1 MNAANIVTLTSEP
14 PRPYVSSRRDP
25 GRTLF
30 LQGRVSARRIAS
42 GSSPGGLTGGVR
54 DRGMGSLN
62 ATPMSDQ
69 SLSPATKPSA
79 CLAGCRAIGS
89 REGWQERSQGRW
101 RWRIHPD
108 WLPFFEADDRP
119 NWLELTGDP
128 RARLVKANDGRE
140 VWAVQAGRDVLF
152 AKVGRPGRQWARW
165 RRLLFGSDAAR
176 ERRIAEYAADH
187 QIETVC
193 PVAVADAPIEG
204 RKPTSIFV
212 TIGLEGAEPLNER
225 WSRLDLTDPTTR
237 KIKNQIIDVA
247 ARLVAHAHQNG
258 FEHFDLHAGNVLIQP
273 HGNRYRALFVDLH
286 NVRTGR
292 CVNNAAVI
300 RNLAQFNQWFRRH
313 ALLTDRLRFLDT
325 YLHWRKV
332 LQPKSAYGRNLRCN
346 KRELL
351 DRLARA
357 ARKHANT
364 LYAKRDRRIM
374 RTGRYFAGLKLDQGW
389 WAHVFLT
396 SKHAVPGSRASQM
409 LFEPRQWKHWLRD
422 PTRWVSLADR
432 SRIIKDSQSATV
444 CRAELELPGGDTLP
458 IVVKRSLGRS
468 FFKRV
473 RNIFGTSRPQLTWRR
488 ANGLLNRQIPTARP
502 LAVVER
508 RRFGLRLD
516 SMVITEYLENAKD
529 LDTVLTVSLREL
541 SPHEQRRLKGE
552 IIESL
557 ARVLRR
563 LHERGFSH
571 RDLKAP
577 NVMVQWDPGS
587 GDAPRVLLIDL
598 DGLRATRRASF
609 KRQLR
614 AITRLNVSLDHCKR
628 VTLTDRLRFLRRYLQ
643 RAGRPD
649 PQWKPVW
656 RAIAARSESKRWVRA
671 RYQKKML
678 EKYGRC

>member
-1 MNAANIVTLTSEP
+1 
-14 PRPYVSSRRDP
+14 
-25 GRTLF
+25 
-30 LQGRVSARRIAS
+30 
-42 GSSPGGLTGGVR
+42 
-54 DRGMGSLN
+54 
-62 ATPMSDQ
+62 MSDH
-69 SLSPATKPSA
+69 SLTPAAKPSA
-79 CLAGCRAIGS
+79 CLAGRRAVGP
-89 REGWQERSQGRW
+89 REDWDKRSQGRW
-101 RWRIHPD
+101 RWQIHPD
-108 WLPFFEADDRP
+108 WIPFFEAEDCPD
-119 NWLELTGDP
+119 WLELACDP

-176 ERRIAEYAADH
+176 ERRIADYAADH
-187 QIETVC
+187 QIDTVC
-193 PVAVADAPIEG
+193 PVAVADAPIQG

-212 TIGLEGAEPLNER
+212 TIGLPGAEPLNER
-225 WSRLDLTDPTTR
+225 WSRLEPADATTR
-237 KIKNQIIDVA
+237 KIKNQIIDAA
-247 ARLVAHAHQNG
+247 ARLIAHAHQNG

-292 CVNNAAVI
+292 CVSDAAVI
-300 RNLAQFNQWFRRH
+300 RNLAQFNQWFQRY

-332 LQPKSAYGRNLRCN
+332 LQPTSAYGRNLGCN

-357 ARKHANT
+357 ARKHADT

-374 RTGRYFAGLKLDQGW
+374 RTGRYFAGLVLDQGW
-389 WAHVFLT
+389 RAHVFLA
-396 SKHAVPGSRASQM
+396 SKHV
-409 LFEPRQWKHWLRD
+409 EPRQWKDWLRD
-422 PTRWVSLADR
+422 PTRWVSFADR

-444 CRAELELPGGDTLP
+444 CRAELELQGGETLP
-458 IVVKRSLGRS
+458 IIVKRALGRS
-468 FFKRV
+468 FFKRI
-473 RNIFGTSRPQLTWRR
+473 RNIFGTSRPMLTWRR
-488 ANGLLNRQIPTARP
+488 GNALLNRQIPTARP

-529 LDTVLTVSLREL
+529 LDTLLTVSLREL
-541 SPHEQRRLKGE
+541 STHEQRRIKGE
-552 IIESL
+552 IVESL
-557 ARVLRR
+557 ARAIRR

-577 NVMVQWDPGS
+577 NVMVQWDPES
-587 GDAPRVLLIDL
+587 ADAPRVLLIDL
-598 DGLRATRRASF
+598 DGLKPARRVSF
-609 KRQLR
+609 ERQLR

-628 VTLTDRLRFLRRYLQ
+628 VTRTDRLRFLIRYLQ
-643 RAGRPD
+643 RPGRAD

-656 RAIAARSESKRWVRA
+656 SAIAARSDSKRRIRA
-671 RYQKKML
+671 RYQQKML
-678 EKYGRC
+678 EKYGRF